1 MISPIKDSNYLPRT
15 MEIPDQPSTLSDW
28 HKELFFQ
35 LPPTFKGNFISISY
49 EAKVLHKHDA
59 WNKIGEGT
67 AIRFP
72 ISLH

>member
-1 MISPIKDSNYLPRT
+1 M
-15 MEIPDQPSTLSDW
+15 
-28 HKELFFQ
+28 
-35 LPPTFKGNFISISY
+35 LPPTFKGNFISITY

-59 WNKIGEGT
+59 WNKFGEGT